1 MDNQIIQVN
10 NLEKVFKDFWMRP
23 KTRAVD
29 DVSFSVRRGEVFGLL
44 GPNGSGKSTTIK
56 LLLGLLKPTKGTIS
70 VLGKNPTHIATK
82 KKIGY
87 LPELSYLYKYL
98 TPRETLRYYA
108 GLFGMRG
115 KAVKERID
123 QLIEKVGLSHAADR
137 AVGEF
142 SKGMAR
148 RVGLAQALLNDP
160 EIIILDEPTS
170 GLDPVGRYEVK
181 QLVKQLSK
189 EGKTVLLSSHLLS
202 EIEDVCSSVIILSNG
217 KVIAQGDLYEILAE
231 QNRVQL
237 EIEGMSLDALPEI
250 VNRITEAGGKYK
262 VGHPRIP
269 LEEYFLKTLKK
280 KVSN

>member
-280 KVSN
+280 K

>member
-23 KTRAVD
+23 KTLAVD

-280 KVSN
+280 K